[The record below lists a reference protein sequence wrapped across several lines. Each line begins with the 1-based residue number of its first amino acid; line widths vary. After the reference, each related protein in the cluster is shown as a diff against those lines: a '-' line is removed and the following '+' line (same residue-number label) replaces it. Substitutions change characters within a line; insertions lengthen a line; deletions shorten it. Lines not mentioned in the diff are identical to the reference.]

1 MAQLSNKPFV
11 KYRETQT
18 NKKTNKNQQQ
28 QRDVYIV

>member
-18 NKKTNKNQQQ
+18 NKKQIKTNNNNAT
-28 QRDVYIV
+28 YI